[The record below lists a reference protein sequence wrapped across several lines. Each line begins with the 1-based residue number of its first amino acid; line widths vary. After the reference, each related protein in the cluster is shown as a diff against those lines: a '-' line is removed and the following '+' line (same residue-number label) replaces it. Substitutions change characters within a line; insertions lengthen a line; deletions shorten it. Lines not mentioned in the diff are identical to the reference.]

1 MLMSCIHKSMRGVV
15 SLGVYV
21 RRTLSVP
28 SILFCLI
35 SLSQGPSLNVGL
47 IESATAANP
56 SPHLSLR
63 PGAGRIGVSAVL
75 RT

>member
-1 MLMSCIHKSMRGVV
+1 MLMSCIYKSMRGVV
-15 SLGVYV
+15 SLGVYL
-21 RRTLSVP
+21 RRTSSVP

-35 SLSQGPSLNVGL
+35 FSSQGPSLNLGL
-47 IESATAANP
+47 TESATAANP
-56 SPHLSLR
+56 SPRLSLR